1 MGYIPLYKE
10 HKRGNEMAKYAKIQK
25 NIDGKERY
33 SITPQIPG
41 GYITPENL
49 IKIGEVAKKYN
60 ASLKVTSAQKIC
72 IGNLKEE
79 DIEYFKPLIRNQYF
93 PAVKLFVIRNENG
106 RIAAF
111 MGLSDDML
119 EMLFVLPEE
128 QGHGYGK
135 AFVDYAI
142 DKCNIYKVDVN
153 EDNEQAY
160 KFYLHMGYEVIGRDE
175 LDPSGKPFPILHLQQ
190 PSSH

>member
-1 MGYIPLYKE
+1 MEIEKLQSLSDE
-10 HKRGNEMAKYAKIQK
+10 ILDEL
-25 NIDGKERY
+25 
-33 SITPQIPG
+33 
-41 GYITPENL
+41 L
-49 IKIGEVAKKYN
+49 IVWEKSVR
-60 ASLKVTSAQKIC
+60 SSHHF
-72 IGNLKEE
+72 LKEE

-142 DKCNIYKVDVN
+142 DKCNIYTVEGMRRKMKDMQVDVN

>member
-1 MGYIPLYKE
+1 MEIEKLQYLSDEILDE
-10 HKRGNEMAKYAKIQK
+10 L
-25 NIDGKERY
+25 
-33 SITPQIPG
+33 
-41 GYITPENL
+41 L
-49 IKIGEVAKKYN
+49 IVWEKSVR
-60 ASLKVTSAQKIC
+60 SSHHF
-72 IGNLKEE
+72 LKEE

-160 KFYLHMGYEVIGRDE
+160 QFYLHMGYEVIGRDE
-175 LDPSGKPFPILHLQQ
+175 YDSSGKPFPILHLQQ
-190 PSSH
+190 PSNR

>member
-1 MGYIPLYKE
+1 MIIGTFCIFTFDSLNDNYPKNGNRKITILIRRNFRRTVDRMG
-10 HKRGNEMAKYAKIQK
+10 
-25 NIDGKERY
+25 
-33 SITPQIPG
+33 
-41 GYITPENL
+41 
-49 IKIGEVAKKYN
+49 
-60 ASLKVTSAQKIC
+60 KVGTQFPSF
-72 IGNLKEE
+72 LKEE
-79 DIEYFKPLIRNQYF
+79 DTEYFKPLIRNQYF

>member
-1 MGYIPLYKE
+1 MLMKSPQDRIKMADIKE
-10 HKRGNEMAKYAKIQK
+10 HPWFEDTEYKQLLYFNFTQ
-25 NIDGKERY
+25 D
-33 SITPQIPG
+33 
-41 GYITPENL
+41 
-49 IKIGEVAKKYN
+49 KKFIV
-60 ASLKVTSAQKIC
+60 L
-72 IGNLKEE
+72 GDNLKEE

>member
-1 MGYIPLYKE
+1 MG
-10 HKRGNEMAKYAKIQK
+10 
-25 NIDGKERY
+25 
-33 SITPQIPG
+33 
-41 GYITPENL
+41 
-49 IKIGEVAKKYN
+49 
-60 ASLKVTSAQKIC
+60 KVGTQFPSF
-72 IGNLKEE
+72 LKEE

-119 EMLFVLPEE
+119 EMLFVLSEE

>member
-1 MGYIPLYKE
+1 MG
-10 HKRGNEMAKYAKIQK
+10 
-25 NIDGKERY
+25 
-33 SITPQIPG
+33 
-41 GYITPENL
+41 
-49 IKIGEVAKKYN
+49 
-60 ASLKVTSAQKIC
+60 KVGTQFPSF
-72 IGNLKEE
+72 LKEE

-175 LDPSGKPFPILHLQQ
+175 LILLANRSLSCIYNNRQVIENK
-190 PSSH
+190 SATGLKFMILWL

>member
-1 MGYIPLYKE
+1 MIIGTFCIFTFDSLNDNY
-10 HKRGNEMAKYAKIQK
+10 QK
-25 NIDGKERY
+25 NGNRKITILIRRNFRRTVDRMGKVGTQFP
-33 SITPQIPG
+33 SF
-41 GYITPENL
+41 
-49 IKIGEVAKKYN
+49 
-60 ASLKVTSAQKIC
+60 
-72 IGNLKEE
+72 
-79 DIEYFKPLIRNQYF
+79 FKRNQYF

-160 KFYLHMGYEVIGRDE
+160 KFYLHMGYRTR
-175 LDPSGKPFPILHLQQ
+175 
-190 PSSH
+190 